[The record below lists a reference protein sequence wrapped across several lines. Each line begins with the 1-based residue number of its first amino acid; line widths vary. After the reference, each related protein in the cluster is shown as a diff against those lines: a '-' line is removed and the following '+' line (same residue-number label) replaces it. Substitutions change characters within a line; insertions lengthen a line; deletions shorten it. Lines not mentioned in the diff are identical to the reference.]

1 MSLYEINNDEELYN
15 LIKDNSKVIVDCY
28 ATWCG
33 PCKVLSPIFESLAK
47 ENNEYVFVKANIEL
61 IEKFNKEFSIRA
73 IPNVLVFNEGV
84 MVKNKVGML
93 DAAKLKELLN

>member
-47 ENNEYVFVKANIEL
+47 ENEEYVFVKANIEL